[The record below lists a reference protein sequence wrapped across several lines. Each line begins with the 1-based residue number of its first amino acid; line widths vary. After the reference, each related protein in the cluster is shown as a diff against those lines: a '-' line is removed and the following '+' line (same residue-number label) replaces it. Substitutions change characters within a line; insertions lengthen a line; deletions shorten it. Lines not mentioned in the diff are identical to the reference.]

1 MSDEYSDWV
10 PRNIL
15 YFSSFIEDLFNTK
28 DKDEAFE
35 MIEQAGPFLKS
46 LEGARLQGGPAQN
59 TFGNLFEL
67 EVTAASEVDLEN
79 PDDDELRALEE
90 SVTA

>member
-1 MSDEYSDWV
+1 
-10 PRNIL
+10 
-15 YFSSFIEDLFNTK
+15 
-28 DKDEAFE
+28 
-35 MIEQAGPFLKS
+35 

-67 EVTAASEVDLEN
+67 ENVTKAEEVDLAN

-90 SVTA
+90 AIVD